1 MDELAFGNALLR
13 TVEPGLLEGVSPR
26 PRLVSFDR
34 GEVLIRH
41 SQDIESV
48 YFPVSGLIGIVA
60 ETADGDA
67 VDSALVGSEG
77 GVGIF
82 EACGSRHFSG
92 EAIVHVPGL
101 AIRLA
106 AQSYRQLFELSADL
120 RTAVHRYVE
129 QCIAETRQSLLCTAS
144 HEIDA
149 RLSRLILEGI
159 EKGQL
164 GDTLPLTQGTMARIL
179 GAQRSTV
186 SECLARLEKDGV
198 VTRRR
203 GALQVEDPAGLER
216 AACSCRAAI
225 RVSSDAIWRSN
236 EPSCEA
242 VLAAE

>member
-1 MDELAFGNALLR
+1 MDEEAFGNALLR
-13 TVEPGLLEGVSPR
+13 TLDGGLLEQIAPR
-26 PRLVSFDR
+26 PRLVEVRR

-48 YFPVSGLIGIVA
+48 YFPVSGLVGIVA
-60 ETADGDA
+60 ETSDGDA
-67 VDSALVGSEG
+67 VDSALIGNEG

-92 EAIVHVPGL
+92 EAVVHVPGR
-101 AIRLA
+101 AVRMA
-106 AQSYRQLFELSADL
+106 AQAYRQLFERSAEL

-129 QCIAETRQSLLCTAS
+129 QCISETRQSLLCTAT
-144 HEIDA
+144 HEMDA
-149 RLSRLILEGI
+149 RLSRLILEAL

-186 SECLARLEKDGV
+186 SECLAKLERDGM

-203 GALQVEDPAGLER
+203 GALQVEDRAALE
-216 AACSCRAAI
+216 ATACSCRAAI
-225 RVSSDAIWRSN
+225 RVSNDAIWASD
-236 EPSCEA
+236 EPACEA